1 MAGCL
6 VQVRNTI
13 QSGEVGKCAIE
24 QISGVQPPQVLG
36 REQLEL
42 DRRLRIFGAHA
53 LPGGLDHPWG
63 GIAGNHGNIM
73 LGEKESVFPVPQLS
87 SRI

>member
-13 QSGEVGKCAIE
+13 QSGEVGKSAIE
-24 QISGVQPPQVLG
+24 QLSSVQPPQVLG
-36 REQLEL
+36 RKQLEL
-42 DRRLRIFGAHA
+42 DRRLRIFVVHA
-53 LPGGLDHPWG
+53 LPGGRDHPWG
-63 GIAGNHGNIM
+63 GIAGNHGNVM
-73 LGEKESVFPVPQLS
+73 LGEKEASSPVPQLS